1 MEDFVFKNKR
11 EKTIKNENEG
21 QTGISCE
28 NYFIFILLFEFKL
41 LASWMSDFK
50 TKSQITKLNAH
61 TF

>member
-41 LASWMSDFK
+41 LAS
-50 TKSQITKLNAH
+50 
-61 TF
+61 